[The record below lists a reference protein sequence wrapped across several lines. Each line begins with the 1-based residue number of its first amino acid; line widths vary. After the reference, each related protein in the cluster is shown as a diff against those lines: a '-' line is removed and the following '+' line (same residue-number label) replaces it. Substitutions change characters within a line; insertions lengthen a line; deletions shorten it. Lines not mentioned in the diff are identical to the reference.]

1 MIWMSFT
8 MKGNKQDE
16 KGQPNYERHKNELGQ
31 KENYLKDPLMGAN
44 GGLNNKQNAFKGVVT
59 K

>member
-1 MIWMSFT
+1 

-16 KGQPNYERHKNELGQ
+16 KGQPNYRRHKNELGQ
-31 KENYLKDPLMGAN
+31 KEEYLKDPLPGAI
-44 GGLNNKQNAFKGVVT
+44 GGLNNKQLVFKGVVT